1 MRAPSSPIQHRN
13 AWPSAVRIA
22 ASAILVLILATGI
35 WSLTYPGADPKSI
48 KYVLWKVGLYK
59 MEGDL
64 AAAMMVGDLG
74 RDKLVVGKTKK
85 QLCDRFGDL
94 LTLAEVSQYYR
105 DGYNLYW
112 EGRDVLFI
120 RNSPWMIVFDHDKA
134 TNLVLMK
141 GY

>member
-1 MRAPSSPIQHRN
+1 
-13 AWPSAVRIA
+13 
-22 ASAILVLILATGI
+22 
-35 WSLTYPGADPKSI
+35 
-48 KYVLWKVGLYK
+48 
-59 MEGDL
+59 
-64 AAAMMVGDLG
+64 MMVGDLG